1 MDFGDAVQGLTLWR
15 DETLVYDVGLH
26 RGEDTDYYLKLGYR
40 VVAFEADPILA
51 AECRGRFA
59 AEIAAGR
66 LHIVEGAIAPR
77 EQGDRLTFFR
87 SSISVWGTVEPDWEA
102 RNRGL
107 GAASTAIQVDRVDI
121 EAAFKAFGVPLYL
134 KIDVEGV
141 DRLVLETLGRFPDR
155 PRYLSIESDK
165 VAFARVAA
173 ELQLMVE
180 LGYTRFKVVQQADV
194 PGSRIET
201 RTLAGETLHHVFPEH
216 SSGPFGADLGEAW
229 LSHADAL
236 RAYRRIF
243 WAYRLFGDRSP
254 FYRTSAGR
262 SLISQLERLTVRRL
276 PGWYDTHASL

>member
-1 MDFGDAVQGLTLWR
+1 MNFGDAVQGLTLWR

-107 GAASTAIQVDRVDI
+107 GAAITAIQVDRVDI

-141 DRLVLETLGRFPDR
+141 RR
-155 PRYLSIESDK
+155 SSHS
-165 VAFARVAA
+165 VAA
-173 ELQLMVE
+173 
-180 LGYTRFKVVQQADV
+180 TRRPSRALHASPSAPRCRRRRQAV
-194 PGSRIET
+194 SGT
-201 RTLAGETLHHVFPEH
+201 RTV
-216 SSGPFGADLGEAW
+216 
-229 LSHADAL
+229 
-236 RAYRRIF
+236 
-243 WAYRLFGDRSP
+243 
-254 FYRTSAGR
+254 
-262 SLISQLERLTVRRL
+262 
-276 PGWYDTHASL
+276 ASR